1 MGLKNLFGWNQKEK
15 AQAVSACGSTCGA
28 GQPARS
34 PKPAEPKPT
43 ACGSACGAG
52 DKK

>member
-28 GQPARS
+28 GD

-52 DKK
+52 DKQ